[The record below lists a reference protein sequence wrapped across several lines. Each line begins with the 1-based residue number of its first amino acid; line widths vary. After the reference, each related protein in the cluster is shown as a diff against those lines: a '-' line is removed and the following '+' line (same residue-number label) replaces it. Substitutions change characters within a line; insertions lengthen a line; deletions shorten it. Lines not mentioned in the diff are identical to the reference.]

1 MTYKTDPI
9 SQCQGKDKLPTKELA
24 LVIVGRRRDS
34 PMEAYK
40 CPHCHFWHVG
50 HATPKK
56 QTFKRSP
63 KGEVK

>member
-1 MTYKTDPI
+1 MTYQADQA

-24 LVIVGRRRDS
+24 LVIVGRRRDA

-40 CPHCHFWHVG
+40 CPHCGFFHVG

-56 QTFKRSP
+56 RELKRSP
-63 KGEVK
+63 K